1 MKKRF
6 YILLCLIP
14 ISMFIYSISFYAI
27 DKFDP
32 IVFYS
37 IDKSE
42 EFSSQTELSE
52 ICNESSVKPK
62 MQVVFLLDATGSMSG
77 LIGAAKD
84 KIWSITSSLTQTDPA
99 PEIEVGMIFYRDRGD
114 QFVTKLIPL
123 STDLDGLYEKLM
135 AINAA
140 GGGDSPESVNQAL
153 YEGVNDIQWD
163 DKKSTY
169 KTIFLVGDC
178 PPHMDYKDDVKYP
191 ESCSLAN
198 EKGIIV
204 NTILMGNDPTA
215 SRIWKEIASK
225 TNGEYIQ
232 TDMNV
237 NNIVVR
243 TPYDDRINQ
252 LQYDLD
258 KTRLYYGESSAL
270 MEVKEVQS
278 SKMSKGDA
286 AVNARRAE
294 YNLSVAGRS
303 SYYGTNELL
312 NDVIGG
318 KKLSEIPKSELPDN
332 LQKMS
337 QTELQKY
344 VDEQI
349 NKRKELEKELAEL
362 SKKRQTHIDSE
373 LEKMD
378 DEQVASSFDNVV
390 FKAVQTQAQTKEI
403 KIVGKAKR

>member
-14 ISMFIYSISFYAI
+14 ISMFIYSISFYTI

-52 ICNESSVKPK
+52 TYNASTVKPK

-114 QFVTKLIPL
+114 QFVTKVIPL
-123 STDLDGLYEKLM
+123 STDLDDLYEKLM

-198 EKGIIV
+198 GKGIIV

-378 DEQVASSFDNVV
+378 DEQVAGSFDNVV

>member
-14 ISMFIYSISFYAI
+14 ISMFIYSISFYTI

-32 IVFYS
+32 IGFYT
-37 IDKSE
+37 IDKSK
-42 EFSSQTELSE
+42 EFSSQAKLSE
-52 ICNESSVKPK
+52 TYNASTVKPK

-114 QFVTKLIPL
+114 QFVTKVIPL
-123 STDLDGLYEKLM
+123 STDLDDLYEKLM

-198 EKGIIV
+198 GKGIIV

-349 NKRKELEKELAEL
+349 NKRKELEKELVEL

-378 DEQVASSFDNVV
+378 DEQVAGSFDNVV